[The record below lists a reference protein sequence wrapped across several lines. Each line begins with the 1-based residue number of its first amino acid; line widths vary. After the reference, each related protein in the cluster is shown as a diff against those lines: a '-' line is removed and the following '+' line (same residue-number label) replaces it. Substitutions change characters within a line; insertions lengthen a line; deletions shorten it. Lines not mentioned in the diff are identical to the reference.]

1 MREALTKTGQAL
13 SPSISKAALNHPST
27 RHHSA
32 LPNRESLTLVI
43 IRNHILAQ
51 HGEK

>member
-1 MREALTKTGQAL
+1 MREALTKTEQEL
-13 SPSISKAALNHPST
+13 SPSVSKAVLNRPSA

-32 LPNRESLTLVI
+32 LPNRESPTLVI

-51 HGEK
+51 HEEK